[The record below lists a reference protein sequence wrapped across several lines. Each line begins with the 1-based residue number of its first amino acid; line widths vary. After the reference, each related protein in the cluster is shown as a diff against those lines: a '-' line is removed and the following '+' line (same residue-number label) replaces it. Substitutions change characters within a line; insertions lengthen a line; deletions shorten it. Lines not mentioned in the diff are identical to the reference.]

1 MVCPGCG
8 HATSTDIGRCTTC
21 GAPLPHAPGATPVGT
36 IDVAG
41 VEPDATIAPA
51 AGQSTYQPADAFD
64 ATYLPGD
71 AGTGDAGAGTAA
83 TGTGDLGA
91 SVARSAG
98 PLQVGQSFGPRYRI
112 IKLLGAGGMGAVYQ
126 AWDAELSVAVALK
139 VIRTA
144 RRRRAASIEEERR
157 FKNELLLARQ
167 VTHKNVVRIH
177 DLGELDGVKYI
188 SMPYVQGDDLGA
200 VLRQGKLPIARALRL
215 ARQIA
220 GGLEAAHDA
229 GVVHRDLKPPNIMI
243 GGSGDDE
250 VALIMDFGISASTD
264 TVTEGSIVGTLEY
277 MSPEQGSGQAV
288 DARSDLYAF
297 GVILYEM
304 LTGLRGEQAK
314 TAQERITAMRKR
326 FDEGMAPLRTLDQTI
341 PEPLAAL
348 VMRCLER
355 DPAARFQKT
364 ADLVAALAA
373 LDETGARIP
382 LPPRISRRTL
392 ILVGLLAAT
401 LIGGT
406 YTVARRA
413 SRPPVAHDPVS
424 VLIADFENRS
434 GDPALQASL
443 EQALGIGVEGAAFI
457 TTYPR
462 DAAKRLAATQ
472 VGPGATLTEPV
483 ARLLSGREGIN
494 VILAGSIDPKGSG
507 YAITVRAVDAAN
519 GRTLAT
525 AAASSADKAGVLK
538 AMGSVASRLRTA
550 LGDTTPESTKR
561 AAIETFTAGSLA
573 AAQDFST
580 GQDLASSGKDEEAIA
595 LYKRAL
601 GSDPRFGRA
610 YTSWAVSAF
619 KLGRRDESAEAYK
632 KAMALTD
639 RMTDR
644 EKYRTFGVYYLQV
657 ARNYPKALENYTALV
672 QAYPNDR
679 AGHSNLALA
688 QFYLRNFPKA
698 LEEGRLA
705 VDQYPTYQTFRNNYA
720 LYAMYAGDFTSAAKE
735 ARRTLQENPTFA
747 KAYLEV
753 AIAALAAGD
762 AAAASAAY
770 DKMRQAGRG
779 GASLAATGN
788 ADIALYGGRSAD
800 ARQGLEAAI
809 PVDLS
814 AGNVYGAAMKYVAL
828 AEAYAMEDN
837 AKRSLAAAQQA
848 LSISRDV
855 NVAAAAARVMV
866 TAGRISEAKT
876 IADRLG
882 QELEAEPRAYAKV
895 IEGEIALR
903 QRRTSDAV
911 TALIDSQKIVDLW
924 IARFDLGRAYEEAEH
939 HAEALAELDRALKRR
954 GEATAL
960 FLDDIPTFRY
970 LATLPYWLARAQQGL
985 GQTQAA
991 AVNYQAFLAQR
1002 PTATDPVTADARRR
1016 SRP

>member
-1 MVCPGCG
+1 MGFPPPTFSTFTEVSTLGGGSTVGEPGTASLG
-8 HATSTDIGRCTTC
+8 D
-21 GAPLPHAPGATPVGT
+21 
-36 IDVAG
+36 
-41 VEPDATIAPA
+41 A
-51 AGQSTYQPADAFD
+51 AG
-64 ATYLPGD
+64 G
-71 AGTGDAGAGTAA
+71 
-83 TGTGDLGA
+83 
-91 SVARSAG
+91 RSG
-98 PLQVGQSFGPRYRI
+98 PLKVGQAFGPRYRI
-112 IKLLGAGGMGAVYQ
+112 VTLLGVGGMGAVYQ
-126 AWDAELSVAVALK
+126 AWDAELNVAVALK
-139 VIRTA
+139 VIRVD
-144 RRRRAASIEEERR
+144 RRGGSASLDAEKR

-167 VTHKNVVRIH
+167 VTHKHVVRIH
-177 DLGELDGVKYI
+177 DLGEIGGIKYI
-188 SMPYVQGDDLGA
+188 TMPYVQGHDLA
-200 VLRQGKLPIARALRL
+200 TLLRRDGKMPIARALRL
-215 ARQIA
+215 ARPIA
-220 GGLEAAHDA
+220 DGLQAAHEA
-229 GVVHRDLKPPNIMI
+229 GVVHRDLKPANIMV
-243 GGSGDDE
+243 GGAADDE
-250 VALIMDFGISASTD
+250 QALIMDFGISASTADD
-264 TVTEGSIVGTLEY
+264 TAGAVVGTLEY
-277 MSPEQGSGQAV
+277 MAPEQGTGHGA
-288 DARSDLYAF
+288 DARSDVYAF
-297 GVILYEM
+297 GLILFEM
-304 LTGLRGEQAK
+304 LAGPRPGESHSGAERVAAMKRRFERGV
-314 TAQERITAMRKR
+314 
-326 FDEGMAPLRTLDQTI
+326 PSLRTIDESI
-341 PEPLAAL
+341 PEPLAEL
-348 VMRCLER
+348 VARCVER

-373 LDETGARIP
+373 LDDTGARIP
-382 LPPRISRRTL
+382 LPPRVSRRTL
-392 ILVGLLAAT
+392 VLVGVLVAT

-406 YTVARRA
+406 YIVARRGA
-413 SRPPVAHDPVS
+413 RAPVAHDPVS

-457 TTYPR
+457 TAYPR
-462 DAAKRLAATQ
+462 DAAKRLAVTQ

-494 VILAGSIDPKGSG
+494 VILAGSIDARASG
-507 YAITVRAVDAAN
+507 YTMTVRAVDAAN
-519 GRTLAT
+519 GKTLAT

-595 LYKRAL
+595 YYKRAL
-601 GSDPRFGRA
+601 DSDPRFGRA

-619 KLGRRDESAEAYK
+619 KLGRRDESAAAYT

-672 QAYPNDR
+672 RAYPNDR

-705 VDQYPTYQTFRNNYA
+705 IDQYPTYQTFRNNYA
-720 LYAMYAGDFTSAAKE
+720 LYAMYAGDFAAAAKE

-753 AIAALAAGD
+753 AIAALADGD

-770 DKMRQAGRG
+770 DKMRQAGPG

-788 ADIALYGGRSAD
+788 ADIALYTGRSAD
-800 ARQGLEAAI
+800 ARQALEAAL
-809 PVDLS
+809 PADLS
-814 AGNVYGAAMKYVAL
+814 ARNVYGAAMKYVAL
-828 AEAYAMEDN
+828 AEAYAMEGN
-837 AKRSLAAAQQA
+837 SKRSLAAVQQA
-848 LSISRDV
+848 LSVSRDV

-866 TAGRISEAKT
+866 TAGGIAEAKT
-876 IADRLG
+876 IAARLG

-991 AVNYQAFLAQR
+991 AVNYQAFLAHR

-1016 SRP
+1016 SKP